1 MKEKNMKNGFNFD
14 GAKPVGDK
22 FKGAKIAKT
31 FRIDA
36 DVFMWLRREAE
47 RTGIPYQ
54 TLLNAKL
61 RESMNLPDRVETLVQ
76 EKFDELA
83 SMMKKKAS

>member
-1 MKEKNMKNGFNFD
+1 MKKEDKSGKAD
-14 GAKPVGDK
+14 WQPVGDK

-31 FRIDA
+31 FRIDM
-36 DVFMWLRREAE
+36 DIFLWLRQESE

-61 RESMNLPDRVETLVQ
+61 RESMQLPDKVKALVDQRVDQRVEEIRKLKLTG
-76 EKFDELA
+76 
-83 SMMKKKAS
+83 

>member
-1 MKEKNMKNGFNFD
+1 MKEKNTNKDFD
-14 GAKPVGDK
+14 FTGAKRVGNK

-31 FRIDA
+31 FRLDM
-36 DVFMWLRREAE
+36 DVYLWLRQEAE

-61 RESMNLPDRVETLVQ
+61 RESMNLPDRVQILV
-76 EKFDELA
+76 EEILA
-83 SMMKKKAS
+83 RKRAS

>member
-1 MKEKNMKNGFNFD
+1 MKEKNMKKEDKNSWQS
-14 GAKPVGDK
+14 VGQK

-36 DVFMWLRREAE
+36 DVFLWLRQEAD

-61 RESMNLPDRVETLVQ
+61 RESMNLPDRVEALVQ
-76 EKFDELA
+76 DKFDAL
-83 SMMKKKAS
+83 MMKKRA

>member
-1 MKEKNMKNGFNFD
+1 MKKNK
-14 GAKPVGDK
+14 AKKWQPVGDK
-22 FKGAKIAKT
+22 FKTAKIAKT

-36 DVFMWLRREAE
+36 DIFLWLRQEAD

-61 RESMNLPDRVETLVQ
+61 RESMNLPDRVEALVQ
-76 EKFDELA
+76 AKFDALIAKRLA
-83 SMMKKKAS
+83 S

>member
-1 MKEKNMKNGFNFD
+1 MKGKNTKKGFNFEN
-14 GAKPVGDK
+14 ARSVADK

-36 DVFMWLRREAE
+36 DVFLWLRQEAE

-76 EKFDELA
+76 EKFDAL
-83 SMMKKKAS
+83 KAKNTKSA